1 MKILLI
7 AGTRPE
13 VIKTVGLVFAARGRD
28 CELIVCSSGQHRSML
43 DETFAAFDVKPDHD
57 LQVMSE
63 KPGLDTLTARLVERM
78 TPLIAELKPDAVL
91 VQGDTTTA
99 MTGALAAYYNRVPV
113 GHIEAGLRTHNML
126 SPWPE
131 EGNRRLVGALARW
144 HFPPT
149 TVAEAN
155 LLREGVNPADIVV
168 TGNTVI
174 DALLLT
180 RDRIG
185 PGGASHEALAQQF
198 SWLDPQKRLILV
210 TGHRRENFGD
220 GFRNICVALKQLAGR
235 SDVEIVYPVHLNP
248 NVKGPVHEM
257 LGDAPNVHLIAPQPY
272 QAFVYLMTR
281 AHLILTDSGGI
292 QEEAPSLAKPV
303 LVMRDTSERM
313 EAIDAGA
320 AKLVGTDA
328 ASIVGEATAL
338 LDDDAAYRRMAS
350 VRNPFGDGK
359 ASERILDRL
368 MERK

>member
-1 MKILLI
+1 MKILLV

-13 VIKTVGLVFAARGRD
+13 VIKTVGLVFASRGRSD
-28 CELIVCSSGQHRSML
+28 CDLIMCSSGQHRTML

-57 LQVMSE
+57 LEVMSE

-78 TPLIAELKPDAVL
+78 TPLIAELAPDAVL

-99 MTGALAAYYNRVPV
+99 MVGALSAYYNRVPV
-113 GHIEAGLRTHNML
+113 GHIEAGLRTNNMY

-131 EGNRRLVGALARW
+131 EGNRRLVGSLARW

-155 LLREGVNPADIVV
+155 LLREGVDPASIMV

-174 DALLLT
+174 DALLWT
-180 RDRIG
+180 RDRISTG
-185 PGGASHEALAQQF
+185 PAHEALAKQF
-198 SWLDPQKRLILV
+198 SWLDASKRLVLV

-220 GFRNICVALKQLAGR
+220 GFRQICLALKQIAARG
-235 SDVEIVYPVHLNP
+235 DVEILYPVHLNP

-257 LGDAPNVHLIAPQPY
+257 LADAPNVHLIAPQPY
-272 QAFVYLMTR
+272 RAFVYLMTR

-320 AKLVGTDA
+320 ARLVGTNA
-328 ASIVGEATAL
+328 GSIVNEATRL
-338 LDDDAAYRRMAS
+338 LDDAAAYEAMAS

-359 ASERILDRL
+359 ASQRILDRL
-368 MERK
+368 MESR